1 MANYD
6 LVIFDFDGTLA
17 DTRQIIIMA
26 KQEANVKLGLPFRDE
41 EACAATIGLTA
52 EAGLLKMYPDLTP
65 EQVKAG
71 ALVYR
76 ELFERHK
83 RETPPVVFPNVRETL
98 ETLRKHGVR
107 MSVASS
113 RTTPSL
119 MDFLRSMELAP
130 FFDLILGSNDTK
142 KYKPDPEPVLL
153 TLSKLGFA
161 PERTLVVGDMPYD
174 VLMGRNAGTEACGV
188 TYGNASA
195 EDLWESGANEVID
208 DFAALTK
215 IVIGE

>member
-26 KQEANVKLGLPFRDE
+26 KQEANKQLGLSFRDE

-52 EAGLLKMYPDLTP
+52 EAGLLAMYPDLSD
-65 EQVKAG
+65 EMVKEG
-71 ALVYR
+71 ARVYR
-76 ELFERHK
+76 GLLEEYK
-83 RETPPVVFPNVRETL
+83 SKMPPVLFPHVKETIETL
-98 ETLRKHGVR
+98 ERSGVR

-119 MDFLRSMELAP
+119 MDFLETMGLVP
-130 FFDLILGSNDTK
+130 HFDLIIGSNDTK
-142 KYKPDPEPVLL
+142 KYKPDPEPVLV

-174 VLMGRNAGTEACGV
+174 ILMGRNGGTFACGV

-195 EDLWESGANEVID
+195 EALWESGANEVID
-208 DFAALTK
+208 DFARLTE
-215 IVIGE
+215 IVLG

>member
-26 KQEANVKLGLPFRDE
+26 KQEANKQLGLPFRDE

-52 EAGLLKMYPDLTP
+52 EAGLLAMYPDLP
-65 EQVKAG
+65 DEMVKEG
-71 ALVYR
+71 ARVYR
-76 ELFERHK
+76 GLFEEYK
-83 RETPPVVFPNVRETL
+83 NKMPPVLFPHVKETIEAL
-98 ETLRKHGVR
+98 ERAGVR

-119 MDFLRSMELAP
+119 MDFLETMGLVP
-130 FFDLILGSNDTK
+130 HFDLIIGSNDTK

-174 VLMGRNAGTEACGV
+174 ILMGRNASTAACGV

-195 EDLWESGANEVID
+195 EALWESGANEVID
-208 DFAALTK
+208 DFAMLTK
-215 IVIGE
+215 IVIG